1 MKNRGSRI
9 FDQFSDLHQARV
21 RDEGREGMK
30 EKEREGDSL
39 RTQEEAR
46 IGN

>member
-1 MKNRGSRI
+1 MKVFDCIETTSEIHALQI

-30 EKEREGDSL
+30 EKRERV
-39 RTQEEAR
+39 RV
-46 IGN
+46 